1 MTREGLYEI
10 CVAPFVFM
18 ENEVKDL
25 YGVYDQKKKNDELYH
40 YGVLGMNCGVRKDK
54 KN

>member
-25 YGVYDQKKKNDELYH
+25 YGVYDQKKKKT
-40 YGVLGMNCGVRKDK
+40 MNFIIMAS
-54 KN
+54 